1 MSWTLATTRPS
12 RQIEPIRPA
21 DDSGSLFACYEAIAC
36 LSEQMV
42 DAAEAG
48 DWDGVSALE
57 RECAVYME
65 RLGQAGARA
74 ALSRE
79 ELQRKRDLMMRIL
92 ANDAR
97 VRALVC
103 PRQDQL
109 MHLVSGARRSIG
121 ARQAYAAVSYY

>member
-1 MSWTLATTRPS
+1 MSWTVATAARPTHVVS
-12 RQIEPIRPA
+12 DNA
-21 DDSGSLFACYEAIAC
+21 GLFACYEAIAS
-36 LSEQMV
+36 LSEEMV
-42 DAAEAG
+42 DAAERG
-48 DWDGVSALE
+48 DWEEVSQLE
-57 RECAVYME
+57 RECAAHME
-65 RLGQAGARA
+65 RLGHGQRP

-103 PRQDQL
+103 PRQDEL
-109 MHLVSGARRSIG
+109 MRLVSGERRAIG

>member
-48 DWDGVSALE
+48 DWDGWSAN
-57 RECAVYME
+57 
-65 RLGQAGARA
+65 ARSTWSA
-74 ALSRE
+74 WA
-79 ELQRKRDLMMRIL
+79 KR
-92 ANDAR
+92 A
-97 VRALVC
+97 
-103 PRQDQL
+103 P
-109 MHLVSGARRSIG
+109 ARRS
-121 ARQAYAAVSYY
+121 RVRSCSVSATS

>member
-1 MSWTLATTRPS
+1 MSWTVATVATA
-12 RQIEPIRPA
+12 RQTDA
-21 DDSGSLFACYEAIAC
+21 VSDNAGLFACYEAIAS
-36 LSEQMV
+36 LSEEMV
-42 DAAEAG
+42 DAAEMG

-65 RLGQAGARA
+65 RLGHGQRSV
-74 ALSRE
+74 LSQD

-103 PRQDQL
+103 PRQDAL
-109 MHLVSGARRSIG
+109 TRLTSGPRRSIG
-121 ARQAYAAVSYY
+121 ARQAYATVSYY